1 MGTRTT
7 GTLIYKA
14 THGSEGKVVIDGVTS
29 IEQLQ
34 AIRNKIN
41 SYVDATCVST
51 SFTTTE
57 GSSVDSLGT
66 GNTDRRGILRY
77 RDNTAVRTKS
87 ISIPGLKTGETV
99 VVMEG
104 EGERVLDTV
113 VKGII
118 EVIGGATGKD
128 VTPLGGYVVQGK

>member
-1 MGTRTT
+1 MGVRTT

-14 THGSEGKVVIDGVTS
+14 THGNEGKVVIDGVS
-29 IEQLQ
+29 SMEQLK
-34 AIRNKIN
+34 AVRDKIN
-41 SYVDATCVST
+41 TYVDATCVST

-57 GSSVDSLGT
+57 GSSVDSLGA
-66 GNTDRRGILRY
+66 GNTDRRAILRY
-77 RDNTAVRTKS
+77 RDNAAVRTKS
-87 ISIPGLKTGETV
+87 VSIPGLKNDNTV

-104 EGERVLDTV
+104 TGERVVGTV

-128 VTPLGGYVVQGK
+128 VTPLDGYVVQGK